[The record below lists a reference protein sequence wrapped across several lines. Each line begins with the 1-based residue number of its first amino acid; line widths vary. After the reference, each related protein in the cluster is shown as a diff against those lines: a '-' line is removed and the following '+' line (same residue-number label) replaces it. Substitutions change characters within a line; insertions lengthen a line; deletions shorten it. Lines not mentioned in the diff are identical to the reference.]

1 MNSSGTQT
9 ASRTK
14 VFAAI
19 VGGSAVV
26 AMGTLTL
33 AMHEEQ
39 AQGGPAGV
47 YLSTGGGQMTLGNE
61 VTTTTDVATVLATE
75 KAVPAVKATPY
86 K

>member
-9 ASRTK
+9 TSRTK
-14 VFAAI
+14 LFAAI
-19 VGGSAVV
+19 IGGSAVV

-33 AMHEEQ
+33 AMHEQ
-39 AQGGPAGV
+39 ASGGSAGV

-61 VTTTTDVATVLATE
+61 VTTTTDVATVLATA
-75 KAVPAVKATPY
+75 KAEPAVKATPY